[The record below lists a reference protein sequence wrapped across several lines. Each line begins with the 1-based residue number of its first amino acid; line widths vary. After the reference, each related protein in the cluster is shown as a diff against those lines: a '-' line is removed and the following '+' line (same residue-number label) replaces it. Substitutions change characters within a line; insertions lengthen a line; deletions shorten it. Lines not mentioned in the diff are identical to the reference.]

1 MRRVIVIDAQPA
13 MILHDPV
20 LGPDGEEILAAG
32 RVLTQ
37 EDLAML
43 RESGR
48 AEITVEDVFGRA
60 IAPRL
65 IFPAQIESAALQAL
79 NALIMVHPGLD
90 APVRFKNVQKLYH
103 ALDELV
109 DGVLGDL
116 DGTADFAGPDSLQG
130 RDYVHPIKVAELCVA
145 MGRLMGMPKADLL
158 ALAQA
163 SALMNIG
170 YSALRR
176 SLLDEPRGLEEH
188 EWRHQVEMHPEYS
201 VRILTESG
209 LPDDA
214 LVAIEQHHERW
225 DGSGYPRGL
234 KGKGITQYA
243 RIIAIGD
250 TYVSLRSRRAYRPPL
265 THKEALEL
273 LNDGS
278 DEFFDPELVQVFH
291 DLAARLIT
299 PARGAH
305 QADPSTTGAAAQPE
319 DEAASR
325 SRMAEEADGT
335 AGAVASDDE
344 AETAHDDVTARRA
357 PARAAPAPP
366 PPRPASG
373 SRPKRSGGAL
383 GIATVR
389 RPEPRVVAVVRTAGA
404 GRVRRRRQGSL
415 WSAAFYLEGATHEGW
430 SSVEKSRL

>member
-1 MRRVIVIDAQPA
+1 MRRVIVIDAQPT

-20 LGPDGEEILAAG
+20 LGPEGEEILAAG

-43 RESGR
+43 RESGH
-48 AEITVEDVFGRA
+48 AEITVEDVFGAIPPRA
-60 IAPRL
+60 L
-65 IFPAQIESAALQAL
+65 FPAQVEAAAFQAL
-79 NALIMVHPGLD
+79 NGLIMVHPGLD
-90 APVRFKNVQKLYH
+90 APVRFKSVQKLFH

-130 RDYVHPIKVAELCVA
+130 RDYIHPIKVAELCVA
-145 MGRLMGMPKADLL
+145 MGRLMGMPKAELL

-234 KGKGITQYA
+234 KGKGISRYA
-243 RIIAIGD
+243 RMIGIGD
-250 TYVSLRSRRAYRPPL
+250 TYVSLRSRRAYRAPL
-265 THKEALEL
+265 THKEALDL
-273 LNDGS
+273 LSDGS
-278 DEFFDPELVQVFH
+278 DEFFDPELVRVFH

-299 PARGAH
+299 PVRDAH
-305 QADPSTTGAAAQPE
+305 QAASSTTGAAAPQE
-319 DEAASR
+319 EEAASR
-325 SRMAEEADGT
+325 SSVADEADGA
-335 AGAVASDDE
+335 AGGAAARDEPEAPRDDGI
-344 AETAHDDVTARRA
+344 ARRA
-357 PARAAPAPP
+357 PARAGAASP
-366 PPRPASG
+366 PPRPTPG
-373 SRPKRSGGAL
+373 SRPKRSGGAP
-383 GIATVR
+383 GITAIR
-389 RPEPRVVAVVRTAGA
+389 RPEPRVVAVARTAESRRA
-404 GRVRRRRQGSL
+404 RRRREGSL
-415 WSAAFYLEGATHEGW
+415 WSAGFYLEGATHEGW
-430 SSVEKSRL
+430 SGVERARL

>member
-1 MRRVIVIDAQPA
+1 MRHVIVVDAQPR
-13 MILHDPV
+13 MILHEPV
-20 LGPDGEEILAAG
+20 LGPDGEAILAAG
-32 RVLTQ
+32 HVLTQ

-43 RESGR
+43 RES
-48 AEITVEDVFGRA
+48 AQADIAVEDALAPYIPVRA
-60 IAPRL
+60 L
-65 IFPAQIESAALQAL
+65 FPAHIEAAALQAL
-79 NALIMVHPGLD
+79 NGLIMVHPGLD
-90 APVRFKNVQKLYH
+90 QPVRFKNVQKLLG

-130 RDYVHPIKVAELCVA
+130 RDYIHPIKVAELCTA
-145 MGRLMGMPKADLL
+145 MGRLMGMPKAELL
-158 ALAQA
+158 SLAQA

-188 EWRHQVEMHPEYS
+188 EWRHQVEMHPQYS

-209 LPDDA
+209 LSDGA

-265 THKEALEL
+265 THKEALDL
-273 LNDGS
+273 LSDGS
-278 DEFFDPELVQVFH
+278 DEFFDPELVRVFN

-299 PARGAH
+299 PVRDAHPEAARA
-305 QADPSTTGAAAQPE
+305 TGAAAQQE
-319 DEAASR
+319 EEAALR
-325 SRMAEEADGT
+325 SRTAEEGDDT
-335 AGAVASDDE
+335 ARATARGDEPETPHDDE
-344 AETAHDDVTARRA
+344 TARRA
-357 PARAAPAPP
+357 PARAAAVSSPP
-366 PPRPASG
+366 PSAS
-373 SRPKRSGGAL
+373 RAAPKRVGGTP
-383 GIATVR
+383 GITTIR
-389 RPEPRVVAVVRTAGA
+389 RPEPRPVSSAQPAE
-404 GRVRRRRQGSL
+404 VRRACRRRPGSL
-415 WSAAFYLEGATHEGW
+415 WAAAFYLESTTHEGW
-430 SSVEKSRL
+430 SSVDRPRL